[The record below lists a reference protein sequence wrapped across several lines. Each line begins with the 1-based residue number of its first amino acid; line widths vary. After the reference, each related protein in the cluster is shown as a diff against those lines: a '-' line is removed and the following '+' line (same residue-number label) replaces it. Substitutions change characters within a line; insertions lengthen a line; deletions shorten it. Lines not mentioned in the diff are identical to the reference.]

1 MFCGRQRQRS
11 HLAHLSH
18 FGDLDGA
25 SQLNDKY
32 FFPSFTFSFNASTF
46 SVNNALYKVTFSAA
60 LTEVKCFVLIHTTR
74 ITITF
79 FPRKRQMLS
88 QQCTSHILGQFYS
101 FFLRVLFSNPLEK
114 FSPNCKNYLWVIYL
128 YLGLFL
134 MKFLM
139 KFWGGN
145 TR

>member
-11 HLAHLSH
+11 YLAHLSH

-25 SQLNDKY
+25 SQLHDKH

-88 QQCTSHILGQFYS
+88 
-101 FFLRVLFSNPLEK
+101 
-114 FSPNCKNYLWVIYL
+114 
-128 YLGLFL
+128 
-134 MKFLM
+134 
-139 KFWGGN
+139 
-145 TR
+145 